1 MKETTI
7 YCCLLGVFIALEFVE
22 RRLGMAHRQSFCAP
36 LFLDVNA
43 GRVCGRGS
51 AVCSVCSSSAAQIW
65 SAANFA
71 VLIYILSGVRIPS
84 QDEDGY
90 ILIIWAPGADS
101 YENTRVMRLYICSGH
116 IQICSRKQT
125 APRLA
130 LPIIRPPASCL
141 NVTLKH

>member
-1 MKETTI
+1 MLDEGNNN
-7 YCCLLGVFIALEFVE
+7 YCCLLAVLIAFKCVE
-22 RRLGMAHRQSFCAP
+22 RHLGMAQRQSAPSFCAP
-36 LFLDVNA
+36 SFLYVNA

-101 YENTRVMRLYICSGH
+101 YENTRVRRLYICSGH

-130 LPIIRPPASCL
+130 LPIIRTPAS
-141 NVTLKH
+141 T